1 MEFALVI
8 VATILIAVVLVI
20 VLRQFASATGYDPAE
35 VNTLRTT
42 IADKMAALAAAEAR
56 LEEGSKI
63 IERLDADIAS
73 ERGSF
78 ANLQIRCSQ
87 LQSSNAA
94 LNETVTQVAKQSE
107 EKLQLLIDARVRMT
121 QEFKVLAGDIAQQ
134 HGEAF
139 SKQTNEQ
146 ISVLLGPFQQ
156 KVVEFQQGLQN
167 VYVESE
173 KERAALKSEIK
184 MFADSSAAMTMETRN
199 LTIALKGDTKT
210 QGVWGEMM
218 LSTILEKSG
227 LRKGEE
233 YVIQESYQSET
244 GDRLRPDAIVNLP
257 YEHRIVIDAKTSL
270 TAFERYANGTD
281 DAERAAN
288 LQQHAASIRTHI
300 KTLGSKA
307 YWEIDGS
314 RVDYVILF
322 IPIEGALRAALDN
335 DPSLIGVAI
344 QQNVTIAT
352 PTTLMIALRTVAN
365 IWRVERQN
373 RNSMEIADR
382 AGRLYDKFVGF
393 IVSVALPPHGFGA
406 PVRDVLAP

>member
-1 MEFALVI
+1 
-8 VATILIAVVLVI
+8 
-20 VLRQFASATGYDPAE
+20 
-35 VNTLRTT
+35 
-42 IADKMAALAAAEAR
+42 
-56 LEEGSKI
+56 
-63 IERLDADIAS
+63 
-73 ERGSF
+73 
-78 ANLQIRCSQ
+78 
-87 LQSSNAA
+87 
-94 LNETVTQVAKQSE
+94 
-107 EKLQLLIDARVRMT
+107 
-121 QEFKVLAGDIAQQ
+121 
-134 HGEAF
+134 
-139 SKQTNEQ
+139 
-146 ISVLLGPFQQ
+146 
-156 KVVEFQQGLQN
+156 
-167 VYVESE
+167 
-173 KERAALKSEIK
+173 
-184 MFADSSAAMTMETRN
+184 
-199 LTIALKGDTKT
+199 
-210 QGVWGEMM
+210 MM

-393 IVSVALPPHGFGA
+393 IVSVALPPHGFAA

>member
-1 MEFALVI
+1 M
-8 VATILIAVVLVI
+8 
-20 VLRQFASATGYDPAE
+20 
-35 VNTLRTT
+35 RTT

-210 QGVWGEMM
+210 QGVWV
-218 LSTILEKSG
+218 K
-227 LRKGEE
+227 
-233 YVIQESYQSET
+233 
-244 GDRLRPDAIVNLP
+244 
-257 YEHRIVIDAKTSL
+257 
-270 TAFERYANGTD
+270 
-281 DAERAAN
+281 
-288 LQQHAASIRTHI
+288 
-300 KTLGSKA
+300 
-307 YWEIDGS
+307 
-314 RVDYVILF
+314 
-322 IPIEGALRAALDN
+322 
-335 DPSLIGVAI
+335 
-344 QQNVTIAT
+344 
-352 PTTLMIALRTVAN
+352 
-365 IWRVERQN
+365 
-373 RNSMEIADR
+373 
-382 AGRLYDKFVGF
+382 
-393 IVSVALPPHGFGA
+393 
-406 PVRDVLAP
+406 